1 MQNRREK
8 LASQNFQIY
17 TSEPSSHIF
26 FFILM
31 KENRA
36 GPPIMYRE
44 RTRDFSLVQQKE
56 TTNIRMSH
64 DLKDNICNSKTVHF
78 VTHLLILEY
87 QNYKSLSLDIFR
99 GSLLNTLSSTIL

>member
-1 MQNRREK
+1 
-8 LASQNFQIY
+8 
-17 TSEPSSHIF
+17 
-26 FFILM
+26 M

-44 RTRDFSLVQQKE
+44 RTRNFSLVQQKE
-56 TTNIRMSH
+56 TTNIWMSH
-64 DLKDNICNSKTVHF
+64 DLKNNICNSKTVHF
-78 VTHLLILEY
+78 VTHLLIEY